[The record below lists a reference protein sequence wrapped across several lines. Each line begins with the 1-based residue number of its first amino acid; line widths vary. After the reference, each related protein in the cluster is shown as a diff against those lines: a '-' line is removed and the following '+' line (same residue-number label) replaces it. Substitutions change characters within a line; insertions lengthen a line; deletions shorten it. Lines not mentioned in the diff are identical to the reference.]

1 MNIDVAGG
9 GLASVCWK
17 RHQPHIKSHTQEAA
31 WATYPQG
38 SRRRLGPK
46 EAGCSF
52 THKKIPNV
60 SWSWQGIREP
70 GVQKLKKRP
79 GHLAPFRDGEGPED
93 SGCVHPTMKRE
104 RETTDKDF
112 EQRSNQISKPC
123 VTGLGT
129 PFSGVSSSIPDGGL
143 ALQATKT
150 STCFVLLF

>member
-17 RHQPHIKSHTQEAA
+17 RHQPHIKSHTQEVA

-93 SGCVHPTMKRE
+93 SGCVHPTMKKLRIPQKSEKLKARTLIWDRWSRTCGEE
-104 RETTDKDF
+104 RPG
-112 EQRSNQISKPC
+112 QR
-123 VTGLGT
+123 V
-129 PFSGVSSSIPDGGL
+129 
-143 ALQATKT
+143 
-150 STCFVLLF
+150 